1 MWVYRYIII
10 LINVI
15 FILSKYLFNILVRF
29 DKILKNSKNIIE
41 VNMGEL

>member
-1 MWVYRYIII
+1 MWVYRYTII